1 MEEDLPRGALRA
13 SHTPA
18 AVRRRLAAGP
28 RHSYL
33 RDFVYGA
40 VDGAVTTFAVVSGV
54 AGAGLSP
61 GVVIVL
67 GSANLA
73 ADGFSMAVSN
83 FLGSRAEQQQRDRAR
98 RLEREHIAGY
108 PEGEREEIRQIF
120 QAKGFAGEDLERAV
134 EIITSDLDT
143 WVNTM
148 LHDELG
154 MSLSGPSP
162 WRAAATTFAAFVAV
176 GAVPLAAFVV
186 AHLMPGAVADPF
198 RWSLAT
204 TALAFLAVG
213 AVKARYVDRA
223 VAAGAFE
230 TLAVGG
236 GAAALAYGTGRLL
249 GGVLG
254 TAP

>member
-1 MEEDLPRGALRA
+1 MPEDPSHPALRA

-18 AVRRRLAAGP
+18 AVRSRLAAGP

-67 GSANLA
+67 GSANLV

-83 FLGSRAEQQQRDRAR
+83 FLGTRAEQQQRDRAR
-98 RLEREHIAGY
+98 RVEKEHIARY

-120 QAKGFAGEDLERAV
+120 QAKGFAGENLERAV
-134 EIITSDLDT
+134 SVITSDVDT

-148 LHDELG
+148 LREELG
-154 MSLSGPSP
+154 LTTIGPSA
-162 WRAAATTFAAFVAV
+162 WRAAAATFAAFFAA
-176 GAVPLAAFVV
+176 GALPLLAFVYALLV
-186 AHLMPGAVADPF
+186 PGAISSPF
-198 RWSLAT
+198 RWSVPITGA
-204 TALAFLAVG
+204 AFFLVG
-213 AVKARYVDRA
+213 AMKAPFVEQ
-223 VAAGAFE
+223 GWLLSGLE
-230 TLAVGG
+230 TLAVGS
-236 GAAALAYGTGRLL
+236 GAAALAYGVGSLL

-254 TAP
+254 G

>member
-1 MEEDLPRGALRA
+1 MTDRTSRRALET

-18 AVRRRLAAGP
+18 AVRHRLAAGP
-28 RHSYL
+28 QRSYL

-61 GVVIVL
+61 GVVIVM
-67 GSANLA
+67 GTANLV

-83 FLGSRAEQQQRDRAR
+83 FLGTRAEQQQRERAR
-98 RLEREHIAGY
+98 RVEKEHIARY

-134 EIITSDLDT
+134 RIITSDVDT

-148 LHDELG
+148 LRDELG
-154 MSLSGPSP
+154 LTTSGPSP
-162 WRAAATTFAAFVAV
+162 WRAAAATFTAF
-176 GAVPLAAFVV
+176 F
-186 AHLMPGAVADPF
+186 
-198 RWSLAT
+198 
-204 TALAFLAVG
+204 
-213 AVKARYVDRA
+213 
-223 VAAGAFE
+223 AAGALPLLAFVYDLLIPGAISSPFHWSMPITAIAFFLVGAMKAPFVGHGWLVSGIE

-236 GAAALAYGTGRLL
+236 GAAALAYGVGSLL
-249 GGVLG
+249 GSVLG
-254 TAP
+254 H